1 MSQTVMFITFKLAQG
16 AVVPDF
22 LQAAEK
28 VNREFMSKQKGYISW
43 KQLRDGDNWADM
55 LIWETAQDAQNTMA
69 ASESYPGAGKFFAF
83 LDMESV
89 NMKLYTVEKSYQ

>member
-16 AVVPDF
+16 AAVPDF

-43 KQLRDGDNWADM
+43 KQLRDGDKWADM
-55 LIWETAQDAQNTMA
+55 IIWETAQDAQNAMA
-69 ASESYPGAGKFFAF
+69 ASESNPGAGEFFAF
-83 LDMESV
+83 LDMGSV
-89 NMKLYTVEKSYQ
+89 NMQLYTVEREHS